1 MKGIRAVDF
10 TTAEYPRVGYD
21 EAALAALSKMLGEE
35 RDYAMVVE
43 QGDIVG
49 ALERKELVFLYGRGE
64 LDGSTLVSRVARDL
78 PWIDSDAT
86 FDDVVRFMAVHDV
99 FQVCIDNRVLDDLML
114 LRAIWSER
122 VAVAREFR
130 EYEEPKE
137 KACQTLPDRQRRA
150 GHGPAGKRWW
160 GMLTPKPSWRSLDAD
175 ASWRWPRAS
184 WTRVWPGQ

>member
-1 MKGIRAVDF
+1 MKSIRAIDF

-21 EAALAALSKMLGEE
+21 EAALKALSKMLEEE

-49 ALERKELVFLYGRGE
+49 VLERKELVFLYGMGE
-64 LDGSTLVSRVARDL
+64 LDGSTCVARVARDL

-86 FDDVVRFMAVHDV
+86 FDDVVRFMAGHDV

-122 VAVAREFR
+122 LAVAREFR
-130 EYEEPKE
+130 EYE
-137 KACQTLPDRQRRA
+137 
-150 GHGPAGKRWW
+150 
-160 GMLTPKPSWRSLDAD
+160 KPEGR
-175 ASWRWPRAS
+175 
-184 WTRVWPGQ
+184 T

>member
-49 ALERKELVFLYGRGE
+49 VLERKELVFLYGRGE

-78 PWIDSDAT
+78 RRIDREGQGTAPPGSGGGG
-86 FDDVVRFMAVHDV
+86 
-99 FQVCIDNRVLDDLML
+99 CL
-114 LRAIWSER
+114 LRS
-122 VAVAREFR
+122 
-130 EYEEPKE
+130 
-137 KACQTLPDRQRRA
+137 LP
-150 GHGPAGKRWW
+150 GGP
-160 GMLTPKPSWRSLDAD
+160 
-175 ASWRWPRAS
+175 
-184 WTRVWPGQ
+184 